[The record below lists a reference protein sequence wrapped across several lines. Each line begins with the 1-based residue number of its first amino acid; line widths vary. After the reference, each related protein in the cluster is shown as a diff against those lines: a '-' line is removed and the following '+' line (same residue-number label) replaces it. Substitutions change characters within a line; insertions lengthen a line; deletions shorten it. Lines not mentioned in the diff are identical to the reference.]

1 MKKIVSAVIISSF
14 LFGAGVVSAAEK
26 ETSAQAQLR
35 QEYLA
40 TLEHARLEYLAAEK
54 KARAELKAAS
64 KAAKGKKAGARKKV
78 AQKAY
83 DAAMK
88 KIRKEFVAAKNAAK
102 KEYASAKA
110 SAKTIPKGEV
120 SKEEVTSP
128 SAPAGEQPKEQTPQ
142 AAAPQS
148 PPAGGSSTPAA
159 PAPTVITYSSAGFSP
174 TDLTV
179 KTGTVV
185 TFKNEAED
193 RLWVASDPHPSHTVY
208 PEFDDKKG
216 IEKGGEYIFTFTKT
230 GEWRYHNHLN
240 PGKRGSVKVE

>member
-14 LFGAGVVSAAEK
+14 LLGVGVVNAAEK
-26 ETSAQAQLR
+26 KSGGAEFGPAGETPVQTQLR

-54 KARAELKAAS
+54 KARAELKTAS
-64 KAAKGKKAGARKKV
+64 KSVKGKKAGARKKA

-102 KEYASAKA
+102 KEYAAAKEGG
-110 SAKTIPKGEV
+110 KE
-120 SKEEVTSP
+120 KEEK
-128 SAPAGEQPKEQTPQ
+128 PKESTPQ
-142 AAAPQS
+142 AAAPQ
-148 PPAGGSSTPAA
+148 PAA
-159 PAPTVITYSSAGFSP
+159 PAPAASAPTIVTYSSSGFSP
-174 TDLTV
+174 SDLAV
-179 KTGTVV
+179 KSGTTV

-193 RLWVASDPHPSHTVY
+193 RLWVASDPHPSHTTY

-216 IEKGGEYIFTFTKT
+216 IEKGGEYTFTFAKA

>member
-14 LFGAGVVSAAEK
+14 LFGVGMVSAAKK

-40 TLEHARLEYLAAEK
+40 ALENARLEYLAAEK
-54 KARAELKAAS
+54 KARAELKATS
-64 KAAKGKKAGARKKV
+64 KAVKGKKAGAQKKA

-102 KEYASAKA
+102 KDYASTKA
-110 SAKTIPKGEV
+110 DLKPKSETPKPQE
-120 SKEEVTSP
+120 STSQSSP
-128 SAPAGEQPKEQTPQ
+128 SAEQPKEPTPQ
-142 AAAPQS
+142 AVAPQS
-148 PPAGGSSTPAA
+148 AAPTPAA
-159 PAPTVITYSSAGFSP
+159 QAVVMYSGSGFSP
-174 TDLTV
+174 SDLTV
-179 KTGTVV
+179 KAGTAV
-185 TFKNEAED
+185 TFKNDADD
-193 RLWVASDPHPSHTVY
+193 RLWVASDPHPSHTIY

-216 IEKGGEYIFTFTKT
+216 IEKGGEYAFTFTKA